1 MSFAAIMAPT
11 TIVFDIETG
20 PLPYEQIEALAPEFE
35 APVNYKDPDK
45 IAAAIEA
52 KREAWL
58 SKAALSPLT
67 GQVLA
72 IGVLADG
79 VYTALLGPESDVISA
94 FWSMISKTSTLVGFN
109 SHRFDIPFLV
119 KRSWAIGIAP
129 PAGLIGRRSIDSIDL
144 MEMWQMGDRNEFT
157 SLDTV
162 ARFLGVGAKTGS
174 GAHFAELMKFD
185 ESAALDYLE
194 NDIHLTAKVAER
206 LGINIGSAT
215 AFAETATAGSNAD
228 EDY

>member
-1 MSFAAIMAPT
+1 MAPT

-20 PLPYEQIEALAPEFE
+20 PLPFDLIESLAPEFE
-35 APVNYKDPDK
+35 APSNYKDPEK
-45 IAAAIEA
+45 IAAAIDA
-52 KREAWL
+52 KRDAWL

-79 VYTALLGPESDVISA
+79 VYTALLGPEADVISS
-94 FWSMISKTSTLVGFN
+94 FWSMIGKTSTLVGFN

-119 KRSWAIGIAP
+119 KRSWSLGIDP

-162 ARFLGVGAKTGS
+162 ARFLGAGAKTGS
-174 GAHFAELMKFD
+174 GAHFAELLKFD
-185 ESAALDYLE
+185 SAAALDYLE

-206 LGINIGSAT
+206 LGVNIGSPAG
-215 AFAETATAGSNAD
+215 FAATATAGSNAD